1 MEEILASIRKI
12 ISEDD
17 ENEEASEA
25 SASEDG
31 ETKDGETKDGETK
44 DDETKDGDGAEDDVL
59 ELTERVEEEEDSV
72 AETSMETEAED
83 QIDAIL
89 AESDADAEPGAAA
102 GKKKEGL
109 VSDKT
114 KSGVSSA
121 MAQFAGALA
130 KEKGHSG
137 PVVGGGPTL
146 DALVLAALEP
156 VLKTWLDENL
166 EPLVE
171 RLVKEELKRLA
182 RRAEDEL

>member
-1 MEEILASIRKI
+1 MSDPNGQGEPTMEEILASIRKI

-17 ENEEASEA
+17 ENEEGSEA
-25 SASEDG
+25 PEATASDDG
-31 ETKDGETKDGETK
+31 
-44 DDETKDGDGAEDDVL
+44 ETKDGDGAEDDVL

-72 AETSMETEAED
+72 AETNTETEAED

-89 AESDADAEPGAAA
+89 AESAADAEPDAAA

-121 MAQFAGALA
+121 MAQFAGALS
-130 KEKGHSG
+130 KEKGQSG